1 MVVALG
7 PGRFYGSGLPRP
19 RYYPDPKLNSTR
31 IDPPESMM
39 DPFLS
44 WANEAH
50 WSMGGLSSRR
60 LRLQGRIEGSITKLR
75 KSMSPKKRKTST
87 RFTKQRLASLEED
100 DDEPETDEE
109 VYDSDLEAE
118 EVEEEEEEDDEEE
131 EVSEEETEASS
142 KKRKRAR
149 RLGDEFDRIAEEAK
163 KGKGDKKV
171 SKREKGQEKKVEKP
185 RRVSPRKK

>member
-7 PGRFYGSGLPRP
+7 PGRFYGSSLPRP
-19 RYYPDPKLNSTR
+19 RYYPDPKLNSIR
-31 IDPPESMM
+31 VDPPESVM

-44 WANEAH
+44 WANDAH

-75 KSMSPKKRKTST
+75 KSMSPKKRKTLT

-100 DDEPETDEE
+100 DDE
-109 VYDSDLEAE
+109 VYDSDSE
-118 EVEEEEEEDDEEE
+118 EEEELEEEEEEEI
-131 EVSEEETEASS
+131 EVIS

-163 KGKGDKKV
+163 KKV
-171 SKREKGQEKKVEKP
+171 SKRGKGQKKEVEKP
-185 RRVSPRKK
+185 TRVGPRKQMNSSVA

>member
-75 KSMSPKKRKTST
+75 KSMSPKKRKTVT

-100 DDEPETDEE
+100 DDEPEDEE
-109 VYDSDLEAE
+109 VYDSD
-118 EVEEEEEEDDEEE
+118 VEEEEGEEE
-131 EVSEEETEASS
+131 EESESEEESEEEIEASS

-149 RLGDEFDRIAEEAK
+149 RLGDEFDRIAEEANK

-171 SKREKGQEKKVEKP
+171 SKREKGQEKP
-185 RRVSPRKK
+185 RRVSLRKK